1 MTIIARTLSWLPDD
15 KNSLWKNSEYSNSEL
30 WVKIDELKL
39 LWKIK
44 VSDILDMEGNW
55 WVTSLANNLGVDEK
69 ESIESIEN
77 CFEVEEYMRNI
88 KISLEQRFPSMDIS
102 NIIHRKWNWVLS
114 CIDTMKYKA
123 GERVDTSMYTINP
136 ILSFETLN
144 FSENI
149 DNVWQWEVIG
159 SYSFKIPWLQEESI
173 YIEFSRKSSKKVD
186 LHLKTEIVELR
197 NYIENKN
204 IWVLISERSRT
215 LKERYTDGMTGLFN
229 DEYVKEKLNQENHN
243 YSVIF
248 IDIARFKWTNDNYGQ
263 NFWDEA
269 IKVVAQFL
277 EEHTSI
283 DDKVCRNG
291 WDEFMILMDNRNQN
305 NPEIIKDKLNEIIK
319 NKYEAHMSKLWLIND
334 ESFNNKMPHDLVP
347 IEIVLAPAVSVK
359 GNALVAKEL
368 IWNANALLN
377 DLKWP
382 EGAADRALGTFKS
395 LKSKARKLAMQ
406 MYMQDEDFQRDFFV
420 SLPENQK
427 LFSDIIIQFRYL
439 INKNI
444 SAFIQDGYELEEIQ
458 GLQDY
463 INMIESTKDIMEK
476 INQLQ
481 KK

>member
-1 MTIIARTLSWLPDD
+1 MTIIARTLEGLPKD
-15 KNSLWKNSEYSNSEL
+15 KNSLWEVTDYSNSER
-30 WVKIDELKL
+30 WVRFEELRH
-39 LWKIK
+39 LWKTK
-44 VSDILDMEGNW
+44 VSDILNMEGNW
-55 WVTSLANNLGVDEK
+55 GVASLAHDLGVDKK

-88 KISLEQRFPSMDIS
+88 KISLEQRFPSMNIS
-102 NIIHRKWNWVLS
+102 NIIHRKWNGVLS
-114 CIDTMKYKA
+114 CIDTSKYKA
-123 GERVDTSMYTINP
+123 GERVDTSVNKINP
-136 ILSFETLN
+136 ILSFENLN

-149 DNVWQWEVIG
+149 DNVQQWEVIG

-173 YIEFSRKSSKKVD
+173 YIEFSRKSYKNID
-186 LHLKTEIVELR
+186 LKLKSEVIELR

-204 IWVLISERSRT
+204 IWELISERSRT

-229 DEYVKEKLNQENHN
+229 DEYVKEKLNQKNHN

-263 NFWDEA
+263 NFWDEC
-269 IKVVAQFL
+269 IKAVAQFL

-305 NPEIIKDKLNEIIK
+305 DPEIIKEKLNEIIK

-334 ESFNNKMPHDLVP
+334 KSFNNKMPHDLVP

-382 EGAADRALGTFKS
+382 EGAVDRALGTFKS

-406 MYMQDEDFQRDFFV
+406 LYMQDEDFQRDFFV
-420 SLPENQK
+420 SLPGNKK

-439 INKNI
+439 INENI
-444 SAFIQDGYELEEIQ
+444 SDFIKQWYELEEIQ

-463 INMIESTKDIMEK
+463 INMIESTKNFMEK
-476 INQLQ
+476 INASQ